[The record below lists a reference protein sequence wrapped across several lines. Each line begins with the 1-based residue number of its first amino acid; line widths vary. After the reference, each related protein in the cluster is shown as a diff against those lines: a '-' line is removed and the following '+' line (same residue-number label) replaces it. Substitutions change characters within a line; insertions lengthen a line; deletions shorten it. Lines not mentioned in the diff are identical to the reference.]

1 MTPSRA
7 RLPVAPRTTRWV
19 LTLATVVATSAV
31 VLLPPV
37 ATAHAAPDLAGPPVR
52 DLLLPARPW
61 LAGHRGLDLPA
72 APGDPV
78 HTPRAGIVRFAGR
91 VAGVPVV
98 VIGHG
103 PLRATYQPV
112 RTTRVVGDRIRR
124 GEVLGTMAATG
135 GHCEQRCLHWG
146 LRVEGTSPPVYL
158 DPRLLLGDVRLLP

>member
-1 MTPSRA
+1 MSASPSQRRVPPRTA
-7 RLPVAPRTTRWV
+7 RLLLALVTLVVTT
-19 LTLATVVATSAV
+19 AV
-31 VLLPPV
+31 VLLPP
-37 ATAHAAPDLAGPPVR
+37 ATTAHAAPDLAGPPVR

-72 APGDPV
+72 APGDLV

-112 RTTRVVGDRIRR
+112 NTSRAVGDRIRR
-124 GEVLGTMAATG
+124 GEVLGTMAAAG